1 MPKARATLPRC
12 GAQCRKRPGVYC
24 QHRAGY
30 RTPHVGEGRCYL
42 HGGRTPIKSGRYS
55 RITHARLRHLM
66 DTLAESDAQVLDLE
80 PEAQLLR
87 AMVIDYI
94 NRYDTFVD
102 ELHQWAV
109 ATQKARGKGAPP
121 PKLTILS
128 LFDAKDLVEG
138 VSRVVEKIHK
148 ITSSGALTLETFRRV
163 MEQMGMVVTTHVSD
177 PAILRAIQ
185 QDWAAVMVDA
195 KSPQRTSDA
204 DHADDGR

>member
-1 MPKARATLPRC
+1 MPKARADVLKC

-55 RITHARLRHLM
+55 RITHSRLRHLM
-66 DTLAESDAQVLDLE
+66 DQMQESDAQVLDLE

-94 NRYDTFVD
+94 NRYEQFVD
-102 ELHQWAV
+102 ELHRWAV
-109 ATQKARGKGAPP
+109 ATQKAKGKGAPP
-121 PKLTILS
+121 PKLELLS

-148 ITSSGALTLETFRRV
+148 ITASGSLTLDTFRRV
-163 MEQMGMVVTTHVSD
+163 MEQMGLVVATHVSD
-177 PAILRAIQ
+177 PDTLRAIQ
-185 QDWAAVMVDA
+185 RDWSSVMVDA
-195 KSPQRTSDA
+195 KSTVRKTPDG
-204 DHADDGR
+204 DDDR

>member
-1 MPKARATLPRC
+1 MPKARADVARC
-12 GAQCRKRPGVYC
+12 GAQCRKRPGIYC

-42 HGGRTPIKSGRYS
+42 HGGLTPIKSGRYS
-55 RITHARLRHLM
+55 RITHSRLRHLM
-66 DTLAESDAQVLDLE
+66 DQMAESDAQVLDLE

-94 NRYDTFVD
+94 NRYEQFVD
-102 ELHQWAV
+102 ELHLWAV

-121 PKLTILS
+121 PKLEILS

-148 ITSSGALTLETFRRV
+148 ITREGSLTLETFRRV
-163 MEQMGMVVTTHVSD
+163 MEQMGLVVATHVSD
-177 PAILRAIQ
+177 PDTLRAIQ
-185 QDWAAVMVDA
+185 RDWSSVMVDA
-195 KSPQRTSDA
+195 KSTVRKPDA
-204 DHADDGR
+204 DADDDR